1 VARAILLGRLRTAGR
16 VEIAMSASIFQ
27 KSGWAIA
34 HEASDRMPAELH
46 SDADE
51 TFNRLAKKIS
61 EGTSTWRIKRLLTAA
76 STRAKEI
83 PPRFAFRLR
92 FHLPPHCF
100 YKTID
105 AFSGYLYP
113 QRLYIFPSVP
123 WETSRQRY
131 LQRSRNPP

>member
-1 VARAILLGRLRTAGR
+1 
-16 VEIAMSASIFQ
+16 MSASIFQ
-27 KSGWAIA
+27 KNEGAIA
-34 HEASDRMPAELH
+34 REASDRMSAELRPN
-46 SDADE
+46 ADE

-105 AFSGYLYP
+105 AFSGYLYSQP
-113 QRLYIFPSVP
+113 RYIFSPAP

-131 LQRSRNPP
+131 LQQSCNPP